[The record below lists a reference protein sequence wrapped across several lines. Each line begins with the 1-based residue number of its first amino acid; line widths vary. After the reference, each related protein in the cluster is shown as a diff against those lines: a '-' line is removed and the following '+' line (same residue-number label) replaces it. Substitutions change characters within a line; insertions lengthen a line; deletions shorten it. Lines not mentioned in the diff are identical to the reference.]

1 MRTVVIT
8 QARTGSTRLP
18 GKIFKEVLGKSL
30 LEYHL
35 ERLRD
40 IRQADDIVIATT
52 DQPADDKIAGFCRE
66 KNVNCYRGSEDDV
79 LDRYYRAAKE
89 YEAKAIV
96 RVTSDCPLLDP
107 EVVDGVI
114 TAFRDNAEK
123 FDYASNTLERTY
135 PRGLD
140 CEIFSTAVL
149 EEIHGLAGDKADRE
163 HVTAYIYR
171 HPEKYR
177 LLNVPRILDVS
188 RYRWTVD
195 TPDDFEL
202 IRRILEALYPVNP
215 KFRLDDCLRLFEQNP
230 EWEKINQHIVQ
241 KALEE

>member
-18 GKIFKEVLGKSL
+18 GKIFKEVLGKPL

-35 ERLRD
+35 ERLRE
-40 IRQADDIVIATT
+40 IKNAEAIVVATT
-52 DQPADDKIAGFCRE
+52 DKSADDKVFNFCRE
-66 KNVNCYRGSEDDV
+66 KKINCFRGSEDDV
-79 LDRYYRAAKE
+79 LDRYYRTAGE
-89 YEAKAIV
+89 YEAEAVV
-96 RVTSDCPLLDP
+96 RVTSDCPLIDP

-114 TAFRDNAEK
+114 AAFLENAGR
-123 FDYASNTLERTY
+123 FDYASNTLVRTY

-140 CEIFSTAVL
+140 CEIFPKTVL
-149 EEIHGLAGDKADRE
+149 DEIHGLTAEKTDRE

-177 LLNVPRILDVS
+177 LLNVPRLLDVS
-188 RYRWTVD
+188 HYRWTVD
-195 TPDDFEL
+195 TADDFEL
-202 IRRILEALYPVNP
+202 VSRMLEALYPRKP
-215 KFRLDDCLRLFEQNP
+215 EFRLEDCLQLFEQHP
-230 EWEKINQHIVQ
+230 DWEAINRHIVQ